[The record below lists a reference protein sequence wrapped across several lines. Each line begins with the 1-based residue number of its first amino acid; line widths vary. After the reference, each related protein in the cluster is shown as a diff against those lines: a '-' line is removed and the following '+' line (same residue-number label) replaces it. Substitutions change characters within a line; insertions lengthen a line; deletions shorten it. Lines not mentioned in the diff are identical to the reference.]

1 MKEPKLVNLK
11 LDSVETRK
19 VRKVAAKPKTIKIT
33 INLEAKSLASL
44 KQDAARTGVP
54 YQRLLNQLLSDT
66 LQKKA
71 SDESRLARLERE
83 VRIIKKRFAA

>member
-11 LDSVETRK
+11 LDPVETRK

-33 INLEAKSLASL
+33 INLDAKSLASL
-44 KQDAARTGVP
+44 KREAARTGVP

-83 VRIIKKRFAA
+83 VANIKKRFAA